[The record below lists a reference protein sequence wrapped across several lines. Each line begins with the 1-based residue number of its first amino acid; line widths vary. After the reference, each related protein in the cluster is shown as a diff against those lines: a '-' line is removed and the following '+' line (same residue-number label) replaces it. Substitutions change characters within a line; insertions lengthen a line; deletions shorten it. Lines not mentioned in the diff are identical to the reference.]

1 MSDIPKD
8 LHYTEDHE
16 YLKPS
21 GEPGVMLIGITDYAQ
36 GELGDIVF
44 IELPK
49 VGAKL
54 KKHDVFGTIEAVKA
68 VSELYAP
75 VSGEV
80 LEINTRLDAEPA
92 LVNTSPYGDGWMVKM
107 KMTDESEKSALL
119 DAAAYKGKIGE

>member
-49 VGAKL
+49 VGATY

-68 VSELYAP
+68 VSELYSP
-75 VSGEV
+75 VSGQVNDSICDGGRTQVSAV
-80 LEINTRLDAEPA
+80 LGTAPRLDHE
-92 LVNTSPYGDGWMVKM
+92 VHG
-107 KMTDESEKSALL
+107 
-119 DAAAYKGKIGE
+119 